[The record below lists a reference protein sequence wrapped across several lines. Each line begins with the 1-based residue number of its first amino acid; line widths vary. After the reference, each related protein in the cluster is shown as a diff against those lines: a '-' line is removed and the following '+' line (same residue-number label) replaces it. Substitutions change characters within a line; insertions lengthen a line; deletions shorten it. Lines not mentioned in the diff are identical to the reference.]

1 MKLLTVTAIHRCS
14 TICCFDFVYAP
25 ILENKMSNGSS
36 GYYQFDTVIEELNKI
51 TTQDHNSPF
60 RVRVYTYLISTL
72 TYFFRGTNM
81 LIVDIDHPVR
91 VFKFKL
97 LSYFLVQQI
106 YNWHIDSIATNTRR
120 KVSITVFIIRA
131 SLFENGFY
139 KQDVSV
145 SVGKITYW
153 LIQTEMVYVS

>member
-1 MKLLTVTAIHRCS
+1 
-14 TICCFDFVYAP
+14 
-25 ILENKMSNGSS
+25 
-36 GYYQFDTVIEELNKI
+36 
-51 TTQDHNSPF
+51 
-60 RVRVYTYLISTL
+60 
-72 TYFFRGTNM
+72 M

-91 VFKFKL
+91 MFKFKL

-120 KVSITVFIIRA
+120 KVSITVFIIWA
-131 SLFENGFY
+131 SLFEDGFY

>member
-1 MKLLTVTAIHRCS
+1 MKLLTVTPIHRCS

-72 TYFFRGTNM
+72 TYFLGAHTCWLSI
-81 LIVDIDHPVR
+81 LII
-91 VFKFKL
+91 
-97 LSYFLVQQI
+97 
-106 YNWHIDSIATNTRR
+106 
-120 KVSITVFIIRA
+120 
-131 SLFENGFY
+131 LFECLSLNCC
-139 KQDVSV
+139 
-145 SVGKITYW
+145 
-153 LIQTEMVYVS
+153 LIFSFSKYTTDILTQ